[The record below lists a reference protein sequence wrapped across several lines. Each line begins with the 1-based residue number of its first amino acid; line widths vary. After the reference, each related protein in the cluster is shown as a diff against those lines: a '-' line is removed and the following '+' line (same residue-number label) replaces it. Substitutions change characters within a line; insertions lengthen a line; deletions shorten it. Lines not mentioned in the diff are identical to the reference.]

1 MDKIIKFWFPNNQFQ
16 NFWFDNTKDEY
27 IINNFKDIL
36 ENECSNNLDIVK
48 CSNIKILEY
57 IILFDQFSRHIF
69 KNDRS
74 NIIFKNCNEKALQ
87 YALYFLNNRFYF
99 NIKFNYLCF
108 ILMPLRHSNKIQNYN
123 IIKDILEKIKIDNIY
138 FNNFV
143 NDKILFE
150 KFKSATERN
159 YNKINTCLNHL

>member
-1 MDKIIKFWFPNNQFQ
+1 
-16 NFWFDNTKDEY
+16 
-27 IINNFKDIL
+27 
-36 ENECSNNLDIVK
+36 
-48 CSNIKILEY
+48 
-57 IILFDQFSRHIF
+57 
-69 KNDRS
+69 
-74 NIIFKNCNEKALQ
+74 
-87 YALYFLNNRFYF
+87 
-99 NIKFNYLCF
+99 
-108 ILMPLRHSNKIQNYN
+108 MPLRHSNKIQNYN